1 MWILYP
7 GFLVTSAALLET
19 NPTPTRQEAMDA
31 IEGNLCRCTGY
42 QQIVDS
48 IMSASK
54 ILSGG
59 FRISPLL
66 NQRVIQIRA
75 LEAEL
80 MPEDKKEIVGYRQQP
95 GKLDFTRPGSG
106 GSSPNSEKRDP
117 SMIPQSQGGE
127 LDQPWGPHRHD
138 A

>member
-1 MWILYP
+1 MWILYS

-54 ILSGG
+54 Y
-59 FRISPLL
+59 F
-66 NQRVIQIRA
+66 
-75 LEAEL
+75 
-80 MPEDKKEIVGYRQQP
+80 
-95 GKLDFTRPGSG
+95 
-106 GSSPNSEKRDP
+106 
-117 SMIPQSQGGE
+117 QG
-127 LDQPWGPHRHD
+127 DSK
-138 A
+138 